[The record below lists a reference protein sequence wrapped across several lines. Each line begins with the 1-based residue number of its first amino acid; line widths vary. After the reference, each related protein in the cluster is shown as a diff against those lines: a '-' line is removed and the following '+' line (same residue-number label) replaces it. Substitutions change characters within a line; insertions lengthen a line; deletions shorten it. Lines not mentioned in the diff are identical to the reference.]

1 VLRATAEFLA
11 AARVLGGVMAPPV
24 PMALTAPALMALA
37 LMARAAMPHPHL
49 P

>member
-1 VLRATAEFLA
+1 MV
-11 AARVLGGVMAPPV
+11 PPV

-37 LMARAAMPHPHL
+37 LMALAAMPHPHL